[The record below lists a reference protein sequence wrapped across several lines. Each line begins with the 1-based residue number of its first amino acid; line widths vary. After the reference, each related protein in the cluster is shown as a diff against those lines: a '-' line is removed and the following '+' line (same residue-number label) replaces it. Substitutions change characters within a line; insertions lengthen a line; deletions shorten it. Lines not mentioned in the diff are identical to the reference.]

1 MAIEMIVL
9 IGGGGHGKVVLDAL
23 LAGGTPAADIVV
35 RDGDGSRIGSRLLG
49 IPIEGPELDAAL
61 AGLRVHVAIGS
72 CAARERLYGA
82 VAAIGAIPHAI
93 VHPAAVIAA
102 SAALEPGVFAAA
114 GAIVGPGA
122 RVGPGAIVNH
132 KAVVDHDCVIGAW
145 SHLAP
150 GAILGGAV
158 RIGEGA
164 LVGAGATI
172 LPGLQVGA
180 HAVVGAG
187 AVVTRN
193 VPAGETWVGIPAGR
207 SAGR

>member
-1 MAIEMIVL
+1 MIVL

-23 LAGGTPAADIVV
+23 LAGETPAGEIIV
-35 RDGDGSRIGSRLLG
+35 RDGNASRIGSRLLG
-49 IPIEGPELDAAL
+49 IPVEGPELDAAL
-61 AGLRVHVAIGS
+61 AGLQAHVAIGS

-82 VAAIGAIPHAI
+82 LAAIGAVPHRI

-102 SAALEPGVFAAA
+102 SAVLEPGTFAAA
-114 GAIVGPGA
+114 GAIIGPGA
-122 RVGPGAIVNH
+122 RVGQGAIVNH
-132 KAVVDHDCVIGAW
+132 KAIVDHDCVVGPW
-145 SHLAP
+145 CHLAP

-158 RIGEGA
+158 RVGEGA

-193 VPAGETWVGIPAGR
+193 VPAGETWVGIPAAR
-207 SAGR
+207 PAGH